1 MRKGVKVLDKGTI
14 INIVF
19 IALVVWFAYTRFK
32 PAKGLRNLNAQ
43 DFQTEMAVPGKPMVI
58 DVREPSEYKS
68 GFIAGA
74 KNIPLSQLRGR
85 LSEIPKD
92 QPVLLYCRS
101 GMRSKSAAKVL
112 LKNGHRELSHLQGGL
127 SAWNGKLARK

>member
-1 MRKGVKVLDKGTI
+1 MDMGTI

-32 PAKGLRNLNAQ
+32 PAKGLRNLNAEQ
-43 DFQTEMAVPGKPMVI
+43 FRTEMATTTPGRPTVV

-74 KNIPLSQLRGR
+74 KNIPLSQLKGR

-112 LKNGHRELSHLQGGL
+112 QKSGHQKLSHLQGGL